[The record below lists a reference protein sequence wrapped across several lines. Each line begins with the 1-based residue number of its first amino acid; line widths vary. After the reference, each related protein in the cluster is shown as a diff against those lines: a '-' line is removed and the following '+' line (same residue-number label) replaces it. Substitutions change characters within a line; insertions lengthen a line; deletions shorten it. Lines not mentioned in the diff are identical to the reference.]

1 MIRKTALNLLLSLV
15 MIALYRADAKE
26 VHVWLHEEITV
37 NISVDAVDILST
49 RILDNEYI
57 LAN

>member
-1 MIRKTALNLLLSLV
+1 MATRRDYRKY
-15 MIALYRADAKE
+15 I
-26 VHVWLHEEITV
+26 
-37 NISVDAVDILST
+37 VDAVDILST